1 MAPAHRGP
9 SRGRVPQAESVARDE
24 RRARSIEE
32 PLDVRLR
39 WADVYPLLEVRNPL
53 HGTRYWVMLPEFP
66 ARTSALCTC
75 EDFARRGL
83 GTCKHIEAAHRWKVE
98 HPRAPP
104 LLPRDPRVPRTRGLW
119 KEIDRRLAGAIDRSE
134 GSVRRRGRRAGAV
147 LYDRPTTGPG

>member
-1 MAPAHRGP
+1 MSPTRRGD
-9 SRGRVPQAESVARDE
+9 SRKPVPEEERVARDE

-39 WADVYPLLEVRNPL
+39 RSDVYPLLEVRNPL

-83 GTCKHIEAAHRWKVE
+83 GTCKHIEAAFRWEVE
-98 HPRAPP
+98 HPGAPP
-104 LLPRDPRVPRTRGLW
+104 LLSRDPRAVRTRGLW
-119 KEIDRRLAGAIDRSE
+119 KEIDRRLAGVTPARTD
-134 GSVRRRGRRAGAV
+134 GSVRHRWRRAGAT
-147 LYDRPTTGPG
+147 LYERTADPG